1 MDQLDLNILAHLQRD
16 GRMPFTEIAHDLGV
30 SEGTIRNRVTRLVDE
45 QIVQIV
51 GLVDP
56 HRLDFDAP
64 AMIGVTVQG
73 ADLDAVAAVIAEFPE
88 VSYLVIVSGEYDLI
102 VEVMCRD
109 REHLAYFL
117 NQQLRKVPGISRTQT
132 FVILS
137 TYKMAYGARP
147 GLALPIERA

>member
-16 GRMPFTEIAHDLGV
+16 GRMPYTEIASDLGV

-73 ADLDAVAAVIAEFPE
+73 ADLDVVAATIADYPE

-109 REHLAYFL
+109 REHLATFL
-117 NQQLRKVPGISRTQT
+117 NQQLRKVPGVARTQT
-132 FVILS
+132 FVILN

-147 GLALPIERA
+147 GLALPSDRS

>member
-16 GRMPFTEIAHDLGV
+16 GRMPYTEIASDLGV

-56 HRLDFDAP
+56 YQLDFDAP
-64 AMIGVTVQG
+64 AMIGVTIQG
-73 ADLDAVAAVIAEFPE
+73 LDLDAVAATIAKFPE

-102 VEVMCRD
+102 VEVMCRHRD
-109 REHLAYFL
+109 HLATFL
-117 NQQLRKVPGISRTQT
+117 NQQLRTVPGVVRTQT
-132 FVILS
+132 FVILR
-137 TYKMAYGARP
+137 THKMAYGARP
-147 GLALPIERA
+147 SLSLPGDRS